1 VNLFVKMAKT
11 TDYLL
16 QKGFESELVQ
26 QAVNQLKEK

>member
-1 VNLFVKMAKT
+1 MAKT

-26 QAVNQLKEK
+26 QAVNRLKEEKNEEE